1 MKQLYI
7 LLLISTLSF
16 GQNVTIT
23 KVIETGC
30 PDPFVKTV
38 ELYVDGTV
46 DFSTDVVLNY
56 MQNGGTW
63 EAIQID
69 ISSLGIQTDTF
80 VYIVRDIALM
90 QAEFPSTTF
99 DASNT
104 VEVVTATNGDDGY
117 QIVLN
122 GTVVS
127 QFGRTE
133 TDADNDT
140 ESNWNHNDT
149 VAIRISGIAD
159 LGIWD
164 PSQWEIRP
172 EDDLDTHTSC
182 QTSGA
187 TNLETYFN
195 TLGGTY
201 PLGSGSGWT
210 PTGDVCTTA
219 LVSDSVTCQSFT
231 VGANNDTYNATVAFT
246 GGNTGNTFTVSTTAG
261 TVGGDNPTNVESGN
275 ILITNIPEGTDITVT
290 VSDTGDGGVCNLTRD
305 VTSPDCIP
313 LVLNEMLFDPATDL
327 TGDANGDGV
336 RDASDDEFVEL
347 FNNSGTA
354 LDLSGYTLS
363 DAAQLRHTFPTPT
376 IIPANGVLV
385 LFGGGTPT
393 GTFGGSIVQ
402 TASEGALNLNNAGDA
417 IIIANPDG
425 RVAINFNS
433 SDIPVSFGQDQSVT
447 RNPDI
452 TGDFVL
458 HTVANASLLF
468 SPGLRAN
475 GFTLSNDEMFIQSV
489 SIYPNPVQNGV
500 LYIDYPSNSS
510 KAITLFDINGR
521 KVLETNLNS
530 NMLDLTN
537 VLPGFYLLKITI
549 DGLRNTSKL
558 IIK

>member
-1 MKQLYI
+1 
-7 LLLISTLSF
+7 LSF

-104 VEVVTATNGDDGY
+104 VVVTTATNGDDGY

-127 QFGRTE
+127 QFGE
-133 TDADNDT
+133 TLTDGTGEPWEHVDA
-140 ESNWNHNDT
+140 
-149 VAIRISGIAD
+149 VATRKDGIPD
-159 LGIWD
+159 LGVFDITHWD
-164 PSQWEIRP
+164 VTPLQSTDSETACEGGSGLEAWFSS
-172 EDDLDTHTSC
+172 L
-182 QTSGA
+182 GA
-187 TNLETYFN
+187 TF
-195 TLGGTY
+195 

-210 PTGDVCTTA
+210 PTGDVCTTV

-231 VGANNDTYNATVAFT
+231 VGANNDTYDATVAFT

-402 TASEGALNLNNAGDA
+402 TASEGALNLNNNGDA

-458 HTVANASLLF
+458 HTDANASLLF

-475 GFTLSNDEMFIQSV
+475 GSTLSNDEMFIQSV
-489 SIYPNPVQNGV
+489 SIYPNPVQNGI

-510 KAITLFDINGR
+510 KAIALFDINGR

-537 VLPGFYLLKITI
+537 VLPGFYLLNITI
-549 DGLRNTSKL
+549 DGLRNRSKL